1 MVKHIFRGL
10 AAILIVTLLMIFTAV
25 PVLAFDARSGATVT
39 VASGETVDDDLY
51 VGANTVI
58 IDGTVN
64 GDLWL
69 LVARSPSMA

>member
-1 MVKHIFRGL
+1 MSKRIFKGL
-10 AAILIVTLLMIFTAV
+10 AAILIVTLLTIFTVV

-58 IDGTVN
+58 IDGTIN
-64 GDLWL
+64 GDLW
-69 LVARSPSMA
+69 AA